1 MRLALGLAVIFSTL
15 IIDLSSKWLIEAY
28 VTRVIPVVPS
38 FNITLGYNRGVS
50 FGLLNS
56 DSPYA
61 PYALAAF
68 ALIVVIIFSV
78 ALWRSD
84 SLIQT
89 AGFAAIIGGALGNVV
104 DRLGDGA
111 VTDFLDFYIGQY
123 HWPTF
128 NLADTFIF
136 CGVILL
142 LISYARAEATPSLES
157 EQPSS
162 REP

>member
-1 MRLALGLAVIFSTL
+1 MRLAL
-15 IIDLSSKWLIEAY
+15 
-28 VTRVIPVVPS
+28 
-38 FNITLGYNRGVS
+38 
-50 FGLLNS
+50 
-56 DSPYA
+56 
-61 PYALAAF
+61 AL
-68 ALIVVIIFSV
+68 VVIIVLSV
-78 ALWRSD
+78 ALWRSN
-84 SLIQT
+84 SLVHT

-111 VTDFLDFYIGQY
+111 VTDFLDFYVDQY

-128 NLADTFIF
+128 NLADTVIF

-142 LISYARAEATPSLES
+142 FIPYTRAEAIAGLEG

>member
-15 IIDLSSKWLIEAY
+15 ITDLLSKSLIEAH

-50 FGLLNS
+50 FGLFNS

-61 PYALAAF
+61 PYVLAAF
-68 ALIVVIIFSV
+68 ALVIVIVLSV
-78 ALWRSD
+78 ALWRSN
-84 SLIQT
+84 SLVQT

-104 DRLGDGA
+104 DRLDDGA
-111 VTDFLDFYIGQY
+111 VTDFLDFYVGQY

-136 CGVILL
+136 CGVTLL
-142 LISYARAEATPSLES
+142 FIPYGRAKPIAALES
-157 EQPSS
+157 EQPSG

>member
-1 MRLALGLAVIFSTL
+1 MRIALAIAVIFWTL
-15 IIDLSSKWLIEAY
+15 IIDLASKWLIEEH
-28 VTRVIPVVPS
+28 VTRVIPVMPS

-61 PYALAAF
+61 PYALAAV
-68 ALIVVIIFSV
+68 ALAIIIVLAV
-78 ALWRSD
+78 ALWRSN
-84 SLIQT
+84 SLVQT

-136 CGVILL
+136 CGVILFA
-142 LISYARAEATPSLES
+142 ISCARAEATPSPES
-157 EQPSS
+157 EPPS
-162 REP
+162 R

>member
-1 MRLALGLAVIFSTL
+1 MRIVLAIAIIFSTL
-15 IIDLSSKWLIEAY
+15 IIDLLSKSLIEAH
-28 VTRVIPVVPS
+28 VSRVIPVVPS

-50 FGLLNS
+50 FGLFSS
-56 DSPYA
+56 DNPYA
-61 PYALAAF
+61 PYALAAL
-68 ALIVVIIFSV
+68 ALIVIIVLSV

-84 SLIQT
+84 SLVHT
-89 AGFAAIIGGALGNVV
+89 AGFAAIIGGTLGNVI

-111 VTDFLDFYIGQY
+111 VTDFLDFYVGQY

-142 LISYARAEATPSLES
+142 FIPHTRAEAITSLES
-157 EQPSS
+157 NN
-162 REP
+162 R